1 MSAHELYNGW
11 AFGLYMFTLAVT
23 LGERALL
30 NNKIK
35 KYDILASALFFPPSS
50 LSFHWPLSSLSF
62 YLSVSRR
69 VRGLL
74 QAAAGLADSEECE
87 NNLGSA
93 LFHHLLLSEVCF

>member
-1 MSAHELYNGW
+1 M
-11 AFGLYMFTLAVT
+11 FCFTLETTSERSRVFS
-23 LGERALL
+23 GERTLL
-30 NNKIK
+30 DDEIK
-35 KYDILASALFFPPSS
+35 VRHSYINTIFSTFFSVVSLA
-50 LSFHWPLSSLSF
+50 LSSLSF

-74 QAAAGLADSEECE
+74 QAAAGLADSEERE